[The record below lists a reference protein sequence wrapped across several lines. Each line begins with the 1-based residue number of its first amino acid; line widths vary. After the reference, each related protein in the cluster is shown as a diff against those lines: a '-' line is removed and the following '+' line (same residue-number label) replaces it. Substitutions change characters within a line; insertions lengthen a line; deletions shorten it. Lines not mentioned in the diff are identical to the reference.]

1 MSGERPALVGR
12 ERHLRELTMLLDGI
26 VAGRGNLVV
35 LSGEAG
41 AGKTRLA
48 EEAAA
53 FATAAGVA
61 VAWATCWSNGA
72 VPLSTWLDLQS
83 MVDER
88 GTMSPLPEA
97 VSGEADPEV
106 ARAML
111 VRTLVARL
119 RMAIGARP
127 TLVVVDDLQW
137 CDPLSL
143 HAIEVLV
150 GSLRASPV
158 GLVATFREDGDP
170 SFARLDALARAGRR
184 LVVPPLTEAELAELA
199 VEVTGGALSP
209 SAVARLRDRSAGNV
223 LFARELLAGSEPGV
237 VDETVLAGGVAS
249 RAVAMF
255 AGRLASVSSSC
266 QQMLLAASVIGRRF
280 RVDVLVEAL
289 GADAEAVL
297 GLVDEARLAG
307 LVRTAGIG
315 SWEFSHPLMAEA
327 CYSSTG
333 LPHRVRLHRDVGEAL
348 ERLRDRSI
356 AIPSADLAHQ
366 FANAAAAGV
375 PAKAVQYAAAA
386 ARESMDQLAY
396 EDAARD
402 LRRALA
408 ALELCSV
415 DDARRADLLLELGDA
430 HAAAGDLPAARSA
443 YEAAAQLARDHHW
456 PERLA
461 RAALGVG
468 SGPGG
473 FEVPAFDHEQIA
485 LLEEAAAVADGSLR
499 AQLLARLSVALSLDA
514 DARRRAS
521 LCDEAIAAARHA
533 DDTLGLGYAL
543 AAWCD
548 VIAGPADV
556 ERRLDAIEEILDC
569 ASRVNDTR
577 LELLGR
583 RLNVVALLEA
593 GAIAKVDEQIAAF
606 ANRADR
612 LGQVVYSWYVPLWRA
627 LRATMEG
634 RFEDA
639 YRFGRE
645 AVRLGAAAHSENAAM
660 LTGSQQAMLR
670 CELGDPTA
678 VAFFEDVMVRW
689 PGLAIMAR
697 PGLAYAHAASG
708 DLRRAQEVLAV
719 VNVGDYS
726 IDALGSE
733 WLTSIVMLAHAVALT
748 RTESLA
754 TPLYTALVP
763 FRARHAIDGI
773 GCYDMGSVERP
784 LGMLASLRGDNSL
797 ATEHFDIALQ
807 QHRQIGARLL
817 VAGTLRDAGRA
828 LEDAA
833 MLAEAAAQYSALGLD
848 APPDATASPPE
859 GHAGNVFRRDGDVWL
874 VGLRGT
880 STRVRDTKGM
890 RDLAQLL
897 AKPGTEVPV
906 LDLVAEGPTLRADA
920 AGDAID
926 DVARRQYSARLL
938 EIEADLAEADEHADM
953 ARSERLHAERDA
965 LISELSGA
973 YGLGGRTRKRSDST
987 ERARSAVTQRI
998 RDAITRIETAHPGL
1012 GGHLRRS
1019 IRTGT
1024 FCSYAPEQPMTWDL

>member
-1 MSGERPALVGR
+1 MADGRAALVGR
-12 ERHLRELTMLLDGI
+12 ERHLREMTMLLEGVI
-26 VAGRGNLVV
+26 AGRGNLVV

-53 FATAAGVA
+53 LATAAGVA
-61 VAWATCWSNGA
+61 VAWATCWSSGA
-72 VPLSTWLDLQS
+72 APLSTWLDLHS
-83 MVDER
+83 MVEEE
-88 GTMSPLPEA
+88 GTPPVPEEA
-97 VSGEADPEV
+97 SGEADPEA
-106 ARAML
+106 ARAIL

-119 RMAIGARP
+119 RMAISTRP
-127 TLVVVDDLQW
+127 TLVVVDDVHW

-150 GSLRASPV
+150 GSLRASPI
-158 GLVATFREDGDP
+158 GLVATFRDDGDP
-170 SFARLDALARAGRR
+170 SVARLDALAHAGRH

-199 VEVTGGALSP
+199 VEMTGGALSS
-209 SAVARLRDRSAGNV
+209 SAVAQLRDRSAGNV
-223 LFARELLAGSEPGV
+223 LFARELLAGSEP
-237 VDETVLAGGVAS
+237 TIAGDPLLTGRIGS
-249 RAVAMF
+249 RAAAIF
-255 AGRLASVSSSC
+255 AGRLANVSSSC
-266 QQMLLAASVIGRRF
+266 QQMLRTASVIGRRF

-289 GADAEAVL
+289 GDNPDAVL
-297 GLVDEARLAG
+297 GLIDEAHLTG

-315 SWEFSHPLMAEA
+315 SWEFAHPLMAEA

-333 LPHRVRLHRDVGEAL
+333 LPQRVRLHRDVGEAL
-348 ERLRDRSI
+348 ERLRDGGIVVR
-356 AIPSADLAHQ
+356 SADLAHH

-375 PAKAVQYAAAA
+375 PAKAAQYAAAA
-386 ARESMDQLAY
+386 ARESMEQLAY

-402 LRRALA
+402 FGRALS
-408 ALELCSV
+408 ALELCPA
-415 DDARRADLLLELGDA
+415 DDARRAGLLLELGDA

-443 YEAAAQLARDHHW
+443 YEAAARLARDHGW
-456 PERLA
+456 SEPLA

-485 LLEEAAAVADGSLR
+485 LLEEAASVADGSLR
-499 AQLLARLSVALSLDA
+499 AHVLARLSVALSLDA
-514 DARRRAS
+514 DVRRRAS
-521 LCDEAIAAARHA
+521 LCKEATAAARAA
-533 DDTLGLGYAL
+533 DDALALGYAL

-548 VIAGPADV
+548 VIAGPEDV
-556 ERRLDAIEEILDC
+556 ERRLDAVAEILGC
-569 ASRVNDTR
+569 ASRENDTH

-583 RLNVVALLEA
+583 RLNVVALLES

-606 ANRADR
+606 ASRAER

-634 RFEDA
+634 RLEDA
-639 YRFGRE
+639 DRFRRE
-645 AVRLGAAAHSENAAM
+645 AVRLGQAAHSENAAM

-697 PGLAYAHAASG
+697 PGLAYAYAAAG
-708 DLRRAQEVLAV
+708 DLVRAREVLAV
-719 VNVGDYS
+719 VGVDDYT

-733 WLTSIVMLAHAVALT
+733 WLTSVAMLAHAVALT
-748 RTESLA
+748 HTESLA
-754 TPLYTALVP
+754 GPLYTALVP

-773 GCYDMGSVERP
+773 GCYDTGSVERA
-784 LGMLASLRGDNSL
+784 LGMLAALLGDRSL
-797 ATEHFDIALQ
+797 AADHFDVALQ

-828 LEDAA
+828 LGDSA
-833 MLAEAAAQYSALGLD
+833 MLSEAAAQYAALGLD
-848 APPDATASPPE
+848 TPSEAAASTPD
-859 GHAGNVFRRDGDVWL
+859 GHAVNVFRRDGDVWL
-874 VGLRGT
+874 VGLHGI

-890 RDLAQLL
+890 RDLARLL
-897 AKPGTEVPV
+897 ASPGTEVPA
-906 LDLVAEGPTLRADA
+906 LDLVADGPTLRAGA
-920 AGDAID
+920 AGDAVD
-926 DVARRQYSARLL
+926 DVARRQYRARLL
-938 EIEADLAEADEHADM
+938 EIEADLAEADDHADV
-953 ARSERLHAERDA
+953 ARSEQLNAERDA

-973 YGLGGRTRKRSDST
+973 YGLGGRARKRGDST

-998 RDAITRIETAHPGL
+998 RDAIARIETAQPDL
-1012 GGHLRRS
+1012 GGHLRHS
-1019 IRTGT
+1019 IRTGS
-1024 FCSYAPEQPMTWDL
+1024 FCSYAPEQPMIWEL